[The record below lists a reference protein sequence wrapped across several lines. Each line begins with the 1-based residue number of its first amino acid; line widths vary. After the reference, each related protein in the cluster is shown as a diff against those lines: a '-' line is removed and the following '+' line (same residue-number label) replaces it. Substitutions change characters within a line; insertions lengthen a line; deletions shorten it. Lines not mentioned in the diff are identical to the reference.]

1 MSDFP
6 KCSTFVRSLYG
17 WLNRPLLIIVHG
29 RLHYSPSID
38 NVHGR
43 PYYRPSKTS
52 SIVYHILVQETFLV
66 FLVMILDLVRSLG
79 HGRSLWTNC
88 RWTNF
93 SISYQLP
100 LRSKGRPGYRR
111 NLKLIHMGLC
121 EPRVVKSLV
130 DLLCASRLPKEMPR
144 VNFWVARVVSLTLF
158 RRLHFPTMSPCVI
171 RWMDG
176 VTSVSPQRLVSF
188 PEWVMSLRCPHF
200 ATCHALNGWRRFVV
214 PTSRPYI
221 YRCILSLAP
230 HISHNF
236 PSANS
241 SKSHV

>member
-66 FLVMILDLVRSLG
+66 SLVMIPDLVRSFG
-79 HGRSLWTNC
+79 HGRSLWTNW

-93 SISYQLP
+93 SVSYQLP
-100 LRSKGRPGYRR
+100 LRSKGRSGYWR

-121 EPRVVKSLV
+121 ESCVVKSLV
-130 DLLCASRLPKEMPR
+130 DLLCASHLPKEMLC
-144 VNFWVARVVSLTLF
+144 VNFWVARVVSLTLL
-158 RRLHFPTMSPCVI
+158 RRLPFPTVSPRVI
-171 RWMDG
+171 RWMEDIALL
-176 VTSVSPQRLVSF
+176 SPLRHVSCA
-188 PEWVMSLRCPHF
+188 EWMASLRCPYF
-200 ATCHALNGWRRFVV
+200 WAL
-214 PTSRPYI
+214 YI
-221 YRCILSLAP
+221 
-230 HISHNF
+230 
-236 PSANS
+236 
-241 SKSHV
+241 